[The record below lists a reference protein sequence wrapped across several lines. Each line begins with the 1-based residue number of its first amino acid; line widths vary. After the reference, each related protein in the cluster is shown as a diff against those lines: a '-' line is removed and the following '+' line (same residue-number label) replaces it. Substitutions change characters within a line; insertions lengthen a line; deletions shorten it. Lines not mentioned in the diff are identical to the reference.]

1 VHFTFE
7 LSKASKVILVSKV
20 SKVTAVLC
28 LVLWM
33 FVMNLIIAITYKQVR
48 LRVLNAILK
57 NIYFSYIVAVSFTGG
72 GNQSTWRKTQTCRK
86 SLTNF
91 ITIILPPPP
100 PNNYNILKENAMKQ
114 PTRGLS
120 LTPKRV

>member
-33 FVMNLIIAITYKQVR
+33 FAKWQR
-48 LRVLNAILK
+48 EKKCFPQK
-57 NIYFSYIVAVSFTGG
+57 NFK
-72 GNQSTWRKTQTCRK
+72 RKH
-86 SLTNF
+86 
-91 ITIILPPPP
+91 
-100 PNNYNILKENAMKQ
+100 
-114 PTRGLS
+114 
-120 LTPKRV
+120 